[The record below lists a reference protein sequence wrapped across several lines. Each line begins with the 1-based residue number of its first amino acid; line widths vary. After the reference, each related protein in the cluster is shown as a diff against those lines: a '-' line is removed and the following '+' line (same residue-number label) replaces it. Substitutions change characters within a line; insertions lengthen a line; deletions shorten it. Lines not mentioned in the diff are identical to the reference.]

1 MSVLTMLD
9 FRSKEDLSNDV
20 NSGAALLTDGAWT
33 TLGEALNHGCS
44 HLVHG
49 DLCMQPEE
57 FC

>member
-1 MSVLTMLD
+1 MLD